1 VIRWSPSTELANLHG
16 TMDRLFQDF
25 FGPSTRN
32 GDLRTGMR
40 SYLLPID
47 VKEVENG
54 YQVQAPIPGFKPEEV
69 EVTFSDGI
77 LNIRAEHSEETHQ
90 EQTGFLRREVAY
102 GNYQRSTQLPSDVKE
117 DQISADFENGVLTVT
132 VPKMPRPEPKKIQVS
147 AGVQKAG
154 AQKQL
159 SGTAS

>member
-25 FGPSTRN
+25 FGPSTGN
-32 GDLRTGMR
+32 GDLRTGMP

-54 YQVQAPIPGFKPEEV
+54 YQVQAPTPGFKPEEV

-77 LNIRAEHSEETHQ
+77 LNIRAC
-90 EQTGFLRREVAY
+90 G
-102 GNYQRSTQLPSDVKE
+102 RSRNLNRHDHE
-117 DQISADFENGVLTVT
+117 I
-132 VPKMPRPEPKKIQVS
+132 
-147 AGVQKAG
+147 
-154 AQKQL
+154 
-159 SGTAS
+159 